1 LKIALIGYGH
11 VARALVRL
19 IRAQRREFPFL
30 VTGIHTLRH
39 GTAVNRR
46 GLKATPKFGPRA
58 ESVEAFLAGVYKI

>member
-19 IRAQRREFPFL
+19 IRVRRREFPFL

-39 GTAVNRR
+39 GTAIP
-46 GLKATPKFGPRA
+46 T
-58 ESVEAFLAGVYKI
+58 